1 MKKVIHIVGARPNFM
16 KVAPIHRAIAE
27 RGVLEQ
33 KLLHTG
39 QHYDVKMSDVFFTD
53 LGMPPPDIHL
63 GIGSGSHTEQTAR
76 VMLELEK
83 VFTQEKPDLV
93 SVVGDVNSTLS
104 AALVAV
110 KMGIGLAH
118 VEAGLRSNDRTMPE
132 ELNRL
137 LVDRVSDLL
146 LTPSADADAN
156 LLREGMEPQRI
167 RLVGNVMIDSL
178 LAARE
183 KALQLPTLHDL
194 GLSPR
199 GYAVCTLHRASNV
212 DDPQVLGGLLSALC
226 HVASRL
232 PVVFPVHPR
241 TRKRMADLG
250 LTDSLARTPGL
261 RLVEPMGYLE
271 FLALTSQARLV
282 FTDSGGL
289 QEETTVLEIP
299 CLTVRE
305 NTERP
310 ITVDVGTNFVVG
322 TDPARIRQAA
332 DRILDG
338 QGKKGRVPDLW
349 DGHTG
354 ERIARLYEE
363 FLGVGE
369 PARSAASRNTLVFPK
384 GRGAEASVGEQT
396 SSAP

>member
-1 MKKVIHIVGARPNFM
+1 MKKVLHIVGARPNFM
-16 KVAPIHRAIAE
+16 KVAPIHRAIRE
-27 RGVLEQ
+27 RGVLAQ
-33 KLLHTG
+33 TLVHTG

-53 LGMPPPDIHL
+53 LGMPAPDVHL

-76 VMLELEK
+76 VMIELEK

-93 SVVGDVNSTLS
+93 SVVGDVNSTL
-104 AALVAV
+104 AGALVAV
-110 KMGIGLAH
+110 KMGIKLAH
-118 VEAGLRSNDRTMPE
+118 VEAGLRSGDRTMPE

-137 LVDRVSDLL
+137 LVDRISDLL

-156 LLREGMEPQRI
+156 LLREGIEPERI
-167 RLVGNVMIDSL
+167 RMVGNVMIDSL

-183 KALQLPTLHDL
+183 QALRLPTLKDM
-194 GLSPR
+194 GFTPR

-212 DDPQVLGGLLSALC
+212 DDEGTLRGLLSALG

-241 TRKRMADLG
+241 TRKRIADLG
-250 LTDSLARTPGL
+250 LGPTLERTPGL
-261 RLVEPMGYLE
+261 RLVDPLGYLE

-289 QEETTVLEIP
+289 QEETTVLGIP

-310 ITVDVGTNFVVG
+310 ITVDVGTNLVVG
-322 TDPARIRQAA
+322 TSPAHIQREA

-338 QGKKGRVPDLW
+338 HEKKGRVPDGW
-349 DGHTG
+349 DGHSG
-354 ERIARLYEE
+354 ERIAQLYEE
-363 FLGVGE
+363 TLGAVA
-369 PARSAASRNTLVFPK
+369 PPRRAAV
-384 GRGAEASVGEQT
+384 
-396 SSAP
+396 

>member
-1 MKKVIHIVGARPNFM
+1 MKKVLHIVGARPNFM
-16 KVAPIHRAIAE
+16 KVAPIHRAISE
-27 RGVLEQ
+27 RGALEQ
-33 KLLHTG
+33 KLVHTG

-53 LGMPPPDIHL
+53 LGMPAPDIHL
-63 GIGSGSHTEQTAR
+63 GVGSGSHAEQTAR

-83 VFTQEKPDLV
+83 VLASEKPGLV
-93 SVVGDVNSTLS
+93 SVVGDVNSTLA

-110 KMGIGLAH
+110 KMGIPIAH
-118 VEAGLRSNDRTMPE
+118 VEAGLRSSEPTMPE
-132 ELNRL
+132 EINRVL
-137 LVDRVSDLL
+137 TDRISHLL
-146 LTPSADADAN
+146 LTPSADADAH
-156 LLREGMEPQRI
+156 LIREGLEPERI

-183 KALQLPTLHDL
+183 KALRLSTLADL
-194 GLSPR
+194 GLHER

-212 DDPQVLGGLLSALC
+212 DDPQVLSGLLSALG

-241 TRKRMADLG
+241 TRKRMAEMGLG
-250 LTDSLARTPGL
+250 ASLVRTQGL
-261 RLVEPMGYLE
+261 RLVDPMGYLE

-289 QEETTVLEIP
+289 QEETTVLGIP

-310 ITVDVGTNFVVG
+310 ITVDIGTNLVVG
-322 TDPARIRQAA
+322 TDPFRIRQAA

-338 QGKKGRVPDLW
+338 YEKKGRVPDLW
-349 DGHTG
+349 DGRTG
-354 ERIARLYEE
+354 ERIARLYED
-363 FLGVGE
+363 FLGG
-369 PARSAASRNTLVFPK
+369 PRMPRRAAGNRAAS
-384 GRGAEASVGEQT
+384 
-396 SSAP
+396 SSPGMELPVV

>member
-1 MKKVIHIVGARPNFM
+1 MKKVLHIVGARPNFM
-16 KVAPIHRAIAE
+16 KVAPIHRAIRE
-27 RGVLEQ
+27 RGMLAQTLV
-33 KLLHTG
+33 HTG

-53 LGMPPPDIHL
+53 LGMPAPDIHL
-63 GIGSGSHTEQTAR
+63 GIGGGSHTEQTAK
-76 VMLELEK
+76 VMLELER

-104 AALVAV
+104 GALVAS
-110 KMGIGLAH
+110 KMGIPLAH
-118 VEAGLRSNDRTMPE
+118 VEAGLRSGDRTMPE
-132 ELNRL
+132 EINRL
-137 LVDRVSDLL
+137 LTDRVSDLL

-167 RLVGNVMIDSL
+167 RMVGNVMIDSL

-183 KALQLPTLHDL
+183 KALQLSTLQDL
-194 GLSPR
+194 GLRPR

-212 DDPQVLGGLLSALC
+212 DDPEVLGGLLSALC
-226 HVASRL
+226 HVAGRL

-310 ITVDVGTNFVVG
+310 ITVEQGSNLVVG
-322 TDPARIRQAA
+322 TDPVRISQEA
-332 DRILDG
+332 DRVLDG
-338 QGKKGRVPDLW
+338 HGKKGRVPALW
-349 DGHTG
+349 DGRTA
-354 ERIARLYEE
+354 ERIAELYERV
-363 FLGVGE
+363 LGEDSG
-369 PARSAASRNTLVFPK
+369 ALRASA
-384 GRGAEASVGEQT
+384 
-396 SSAP
+396 